1 MDKVDNLY
9 NKLQEFDNKKIN
21 GILKDIIVIDGAIVQ
36 ELNLEYKRD
45 IYLTINEKYKNE
57 LRKLK
62 YEKVISIVDEKVDEY
77 VKSNIKEINT
87 ILGTLKTM
95 LIRLAGI
102 NLYSGDKIN
111 EILSKIEKEDK
122 KEQIYKLYE
131 KLDNEITNNIK

>member
-21 GILKDIIVIDGAIVQ
+21 EILKDIIVIDGAIVQ
-36 ELNLEYKRD
+36 DSNLEYKKD

-77 VKSNIKEINT
+77 VESNIKEINT

-102 NLYSGDKIN
+102 NLYSEDKIN

>member
-9 NKLQEFDNKKIN
+9 NKLQEFDNKKVN

-36 ELNLEYKRD
+36 DSNLEYKRD

-62 YEKVISIVDEKVDEY
+62 YDKIISIVDEKVDEY
-77 VKSNIKEINT
+77 VESNIKEINT

-102 NLYSGDKIN
+102 NLYSEDKIN

>member
-9 NKLQEFDNKKIN
+9 NKLQEFDNKKVN

-36 ELNLEYKRD
+36 DSNLEYKRD

-77 VKSNIKEINT
+77 VESNIKEINT

-102 NLYSGDKIN
+102 NLYSEDKIN

>member
-36 ELNLEYKRD
+36 DSNLEYKKD

-77 VKSNIKEINT
+77 VESNIKEINT

-102 NLYSGDKIN
+102 NLYSEDKIN

>member
-36 ELNLEYKRD
+36 DSNLEYKKD

-62 YEKVISIVDEKVDEY
+62 YDKIISIVDEKVDEY

>member
-36 ELNLEYKRD
+36 DSNLEYKKD

-77 VKSNIKEINT
+77 VESNIKEINT

-102 NLYSGDKIN
+102 NLYSEDKIN

-131 KLDNEITNNIK
+131 KLDNEIANNIK

>member
-9 NKLQEFDNKKIN
+9 NKLQEFDNKKVN

-36 ELNLEYKRD
+36 DSNLEYKRD

-62 YEKVISIVDEKVDEY
+62 YDKIISIVDEKVDEY
-77 VKSNIKEINT
+77 VESNIKEINT

>member
-36 ELNLEYKRD
+36 DSNLEYKKD

-62 YEKVISIVDEKVDEY
+62 YDKIISIVDEKVDEY
-77 VKSNIKEINT
+77 VESNIKEINT

-102 NLYSGDKIN
+102 NLYSEDKIN

>member
-36 ELNLEYKRD
+36 DSNLEYKKD

-62 YEKVISIVDEKVDEY
+62 YDKIISIVDEKVDEY

-131 KLDNEITNNIK
+131 KLDNEIANNIK

>member
-9 NKLQEFDNKKIN
+9 NKLQEIDNKKIN

-36 ELNLEYKRD
+36 DSNLEYKKD

-77 VKSNIKEINT
+77 VESNIKEINT

-102 NLYSGDKIN
+102 NLYSEDKIN